1 MSIFLTRPTVSTK
14 EERDAKQ
21 DILELIEF
29 ERFCRD
35 NAQWDE
41 MRKCFA
47 KDSFV
52 NISWYQGNGDG
63 FVTASSKSPVYA
75 PHKIHNALTWVNGNR
90 AVTIMMATI
99 QNRRNIQG
107 VQCELS
113 TDTQLLFSTEKI
125 DGQWYIVRFESIY
138 EQDRLIPV
146 LPDATLSM
154 DSQELSKYR
163 QSYACMSYSMAQSGI
178 AANQELAGR
187 DRPESVEKIYQ
198 NLKAW
203 LNDGTKIENK

>member
-1 MSIFLTRPTVSTK
+1 MSIFLTRPVINTK
-14 EERDAKQ
+14 EERNAKA
-21 DILELIEF
+21 DILELINF

-52 NISWYQGNGDG
+52 NISWYQGDGDG
-63 FVTASSKSPVYA
+63 D
-75 PHKIHNALTWVNGNR
+75 R

-99 QNRRNIQG
+99 QNRRTIKD
-107 VQCELS
+107 VACELS
-113 TDTQLLFSTEKI
+113 TDTQLLFSTQKI

-154 DSQELSKYR
+154 DSAALAKYR
-163 QSYACMSYSMAQSGI
+163 QSYACMSFCMEQSGI
-178 AANQELAGR
+178 GANQELAGR
-187 DRPESVEKIYQ
+187 DRPETVEKIYTD
-198 NLKAW
+198 LKKW
-203 LNDGTKIENK
+203 LEEGIR

>member
-1 MSIFLTRPTVSTK
+1 MNTFLTRPVINTE
-14 EERDAKQ
+14 EERNAKA
-21 DILELIEF
+21 DILELINF

-52 NISWYQGNGDG
+52 NISWYQGDGDG
-63 FVTASSKSPVYA
+63 FVTASSKSPTYA
-75 PHKIHNALTWVNGNR
+75 PHKIHNSLTWLNGDR

-99 QNRRNIQG
+99 QNRRTVKG
-107 VQCELS
+107 VECELS
-113 TDTQLLFSTEKI
+113 TDTQLLFSTQKI

-154 DSQELSKYR
+154 DSAALSEYR
-163 QSYACMSYSMAQSGI
+163 QSYACMSFCMEQSGFG
-178 AANQELAGR
+178 ANQELAGR
-187 DRPESVEKIYQ
+187 DRPETVEKIYA
-198 NLKAW
+198 NLKKW
-203 LNDGTKIENK
+203 LEEGI

>member
-1 MSIFLTRPTVSTK
+1 MSKFLTRPVVNTE
-14 EERDAKQ
+14 EERNAKA
-21 DILELIEF
+21 DILELIHF

-47 KDSFV
+47 PDSYV
-52 NISWYQGNGDG
+52 SISWYQGSGDG
-63 FVTASSKSPVYA
+63 FVTASSKMAAYA
-75 PHKIHNALTWVNGNR
+75 PHKIHSALTWLNGDR

-99 QNRRNIQG
+99 QIRRMVEG
-107 VQCELS
+107 VECELS
-113 TDTQLLFSTEKI
+113 SDTQLLFSTEKI

-154 DSQELSKYR
+154 DSAALSQYR
-163 QSYACMSYSMAQSGI
+163 QSYACMSYNMEKSGFG
-178 AANQELAGR
+178 ANQELPGR
-187 DRPESVEKIYQ
+187 DRPESVEKLYAELG
-198 NLKAW
+198 NW
-203 LNDGTKIENK
+203 LDGGER

>member
-1 MSIFLTRPTVSTK
+1 MSIFLTRPVINTK
-14 EERDAKQ
+14 EERNAKA
-21 DILELIEF
+21 DILELINF

-52 NISWYQGNGDG
+52 NISWYQGDVDG
-63 FVTASSKSPVYA
+63 FVTASSKSPTYA
-75 PHKIHNALTWVNGNR
+75 PHKIHNSLTWLNGDR

-99 QNRRNIQG
+99 QNRRTIKD
-107 VQCELS
+107 VACELS
-113 TDTQLLFSTEKI
+113 TDTQLLFSTQKI

-154 DSQELSKYR
+154 DFAALAKYR
-163 QSYACMSYSMAQSGI
+163 QSYACMSFCMEQSGI
-178 AANQELAGR
+178 GANQELAGR
-187 DRPESVEKIYQ
+187 DRPETVEKIYTD
-198 NLKAW
+198 LKKW
-203 LNDGTKIENK
+203 LEEGIR

>member
-1 MSIFLTRPTVSTK
+1 MSTFLTRPVINTE
-14 EERDAKQ
+14 EERNAKA
-21 DILELIEF
+21 DILELINF

-52 NISWYQGNGDG
+52 NISWYQGSGDG
-63 FVTASSKSPVYA
+63 FVTASAKSPAYA
-75 PHKIHNALTWVNGNR
+75 PHKIHNSLTWVNGDR

-99 QNRRNIQG
+99 QNRRTIKG
-107 VQCELS
+107 VECELS
-113 TDTQLLFSTEKI
+113 TDTQLLFSTQKI

-146 LPDATLSM
+146 LPDSTLSM
-154 DSQELSKYR
+154 DSAALEKYR
-163 QSYACMSYSMAQSGI
+163 QSYACMSFCMEQSGFG
-178 AANQELAGR
+178 ANQELAGR
-187 DRPESVEKIYQ
+187 DRPETVEKIYSD
-198 NLKAW
+198 LKKW
-203 LNDGTKIENK
+203 LEDEIR